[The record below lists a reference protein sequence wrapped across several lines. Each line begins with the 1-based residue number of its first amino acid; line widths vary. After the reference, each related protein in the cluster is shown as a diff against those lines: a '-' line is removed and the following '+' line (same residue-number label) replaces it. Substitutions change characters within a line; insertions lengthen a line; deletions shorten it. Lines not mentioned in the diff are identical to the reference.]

1 MVMEFL
7 SSIFSIILIVIILM
21 VIGFLMQFKIV
32 RVFGKT
38 IAFIFLVILFFL
50 VSAVAVAFI
59 GGMSGLLILIAEYYH
74 FPIIINMSLIDM
86 DMENIVQI
94 CLLFG
99 LTFYALYIVSCIIF
113 AFIPLREIV
122 YNALTVITAIIG
134 NIIIYPMIINRL
146 FSSIDF
152 SLIRL
157 TLLHIVILFIA
168 FFTSFQ
174 SMRRERYNARR
185 RHTDYENNR
194 HSATRRYLYPWRTY
208 RRRPKNI

>member
-50 VSAVAVAFI
+50 VSAVAVTFI

-99 LTFYALYIVSCIIF
+99 LTFYVLYIVSCIIF

-122 YNALTVITAIIG
+122 Y
-134 NIIIYPMIINRL
+134 
-146 FSSIDF
+146 
-152 SLIRL
+152 
-157 TLLHIVILFIA
+157 
-168 FFTSFQ
+168 
-174 SMRRERYNARR
+174 
-185 RHTDYENNR
+185 
-194 HSATRRYLYPWRTY
+194 
-208 RRRPKNI
+208 